1 MDTPW
6 QEPALIYTIYTLG
19 GIYTCEKG
27 TVGVIIAVLVVSR
40 AHTHACVLPA
50 VSFEEKIV
58 IILIC

>member
-1 MDTPW
+1 M
-6 QEPALIYTIYTLG
+6 
-19 GIYTCEKG
+19 KG

-58 IILIC
+58 IILFVIPYAVVSAVVS

>member
-1 MDTPW
+1 M
-6 QEPALIYTIYTLG
+6 
-19 GIYTCEKG
+19 KG

-58 IILIC
+58 IILFVSIPYAVVSAVVS